1 MLTCFGMISYVAI
14 ELALAH
20 LIVTVMLRLLISS
33 KNGFGHRDILGKQ
46 MIAIPLSADRQLYP
60 S

>member
-33 KNGFGHRDILGKQ
+33 KTVLVTVTYWESR
-46 MIAIPLSADRQLYP
+46 
-60 S
+60 